1 MGLVGPGSR
10 GGEGDPP
17 LRFSAVWSS
26 CEGRVVPS
34 ELCVEG
40 LRAVEPSLSLSF
52 AAGEKPMKTK
62 IYINHMQNINKQH
75 KTYRSSILNHYK
87 FHSLHIYQL
96 YR

>member
-1 MGLVGPGSR
+1 MRLVGPGSR

-52 AAGEKPMKTK
+52 AAGEKPMKKVGSK
-62 IYINHMQNINKQH
+62 ILRQRVAIQRML
-75 KTYRSSILNHYK
+75 TGLVDGVCTV
-87 FHSLHIYQL
+87 
-96 YR
+96 

>member
-52 AAGEKPMKTK
+52 AAGEKPMKKVGSK
-62 IYINHMQNINKQH
+62 IFRQRVAIQRML
-75 KTYRSSILNHYK
+75 TGLVDGVCTV
-87 FHSLHIYQL
+87 
-96 YR
+96 

>member
-52 AAGEKPMKTK
+52 AAGEKPMKKVGSK
-62 IYINHMQNINKQH
+62 ILRQH
-75 KTYRSSILNHYK
+75 VAIQRMLTGLVDGVCTV
-87 FHSLHIYQL
+87 
-96 YR
+96 

>member
-52 AAGEKPMKTK
+52 AAGEKPMKKVGSK
-62 IYINHMQNINKQH
+62 ILRQRVAIQRML
-75 KTYRSSILNHYK
+75 TGLADGVCTV
-87 FHSLHIYQL
+87 
-96 YR
+96 

>member
-52 AAGEKPMKTK
+52 AAGEKPMKVGSK
-62 IYINHMQNINKQH
+62 ILRQRVAIQRML
-75 KTYRSSILNHYK
+75 TGLVDGVCTV
-87 FHSLHIYQL
+87 
-96 YR
+96 